1 MKIRTMTINFYSLTN
16 IRLNNRTNLKLF
28 LTSIA
33 KKEKT
38 KIASVDIIFCSDEYL
53 LQINKDF
60 LQHDYYTDIITF
72 DLTRD
77 KKEGIISE
85 IYISVDRIREN
96 AKEFVTTINRETHRV
111 IFHGILHL
119 CGFKDKS
126 TKDKKTMVSKEDY
139 YLNRYFN

>member
-1 MKIRTMTINFYSLTN
+1 MIINFYSLST
-16 IRLNNRTNLKLF
+16 IRLINRTNLKLF
-28 LTSIA
+28 LTTIA

-53 LQINKDF
+53 LKINKDF
-60 LQHDYYTDIITF
+60 LKHDYYTDIITF

-77 KKEGIISE
+77 KKEGIVSE
-85 IYISVDRIREN
+85 IYISVERIRDN
-96 AKEFVTTINRETHRV
+96 AKEFGTTINKETHRV

-126 TKDKKTMVSKEDY
+126 PKDKKIMVSKEDY
-139 YLNRYFN
+139 YLNKYFN

>member
-1 MKIRTMTINFYSLTN
+1 MTINFYSLTN